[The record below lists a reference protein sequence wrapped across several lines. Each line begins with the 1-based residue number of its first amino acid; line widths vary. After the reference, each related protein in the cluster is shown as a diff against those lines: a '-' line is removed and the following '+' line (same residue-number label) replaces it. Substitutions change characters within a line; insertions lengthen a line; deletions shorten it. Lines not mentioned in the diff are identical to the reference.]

1 MAMTRIAVRN
11 LPLVPA
17 GQPSVAKLT
26 RNPLSGGEAM
36 PSISHEAP
44 LELLRGDPRLAAVLL
59 RGLGVAIPGSAD
71 AAMAPSDL
79 TASVP
84 TELRADAV
92 VMLSGAD
99 GGQLAVVVEIQLRYD
114 ARKRFS
120 WPSYLTQVRATHR
133 CPAVLV
139 VICLSTTTASQCR
152 APIVTGHPGFDL
164 VPLVIDSLSIPD
176 PSGHSAA
183 TAGPELAVLAVLTGA
198 LDLAQDSARR
208 LVLASLADLDES
220 RLATYTVLVRSA
232 ASESARQALEDLMTT
247 KFSDDFV
254 DRFLAKGR
262 SEGRAEGE
270 AHMILRVLAAR
281 GVEVPDKV
289 REQVL
294 SCTDIGQLDV
304 WVDRAATA
312 TSLEE
317 VFGA

>member
-1 MAMTRIAVRN
+1 
-11 LPLVPA
+11 
-17 GQPSVAKLT
+17 
-26 RNPLSGGEAM
+26 M

-59 RGLGVAIPGSAD
+59 RGLGVAVPGGTK

-99 GGQLAVVVEIQLRYD
+99 GAQLAVVVEIQLRYD
-114 ARKRFS
+114 DRKRFS
-120 WPSYLTQVRATHR
+120 WPSYLTQVRAAHR
-133 CPAVLV
+133 CPAVLL
-139 VICLSTTTASQCR
+139 VICLNTETATRCR
-152 APIVTGHPGFDL
+152 VPIVTGHPGFDL
-164 VPLVIDSLSIPD
+164 VPLVIDSVTIPD
-176 PSGHSAA
+176 PRGLTAA

-198 LDLAQDSARR
+198 LDLSQDSARR
-208 LVLASLADLDES
+208 LVLASLANLDES

-254 DRFLAKGR
+254 DRFLAEGEAKGR
-262 SEGRAEGE
+262 AEGRAEGE
-270 AHMILRVLAAR
+270 ATGEARVILRVLAAR
-281 GVEVPDKV
+281 SLEVSDKV

-294 SCTDIGQLDV
+294 SCTDTGQLET
-304 WVDRAATA
+304 WADRAATA
-312 TSLEE
+312 TSVEE
-317 VFGA
+317 VFGT